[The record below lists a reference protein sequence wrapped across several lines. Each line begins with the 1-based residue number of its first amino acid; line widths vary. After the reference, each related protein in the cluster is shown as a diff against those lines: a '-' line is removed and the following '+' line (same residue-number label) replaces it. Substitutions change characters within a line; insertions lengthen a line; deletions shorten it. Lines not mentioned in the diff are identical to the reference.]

1 MDPYLERH
9 WPDVYTKLVTYAADA
24 LNASLPPELIART
37 QERIAI
43 ESDADGPHH
52 LAPDVRI
59 SEAAR
64 KTQPAPHA
72 VAVSGA
78 VELAPYRLVAIV
90 EPLIER
96 FIEIVEITGERL
108 VTVIEIISPTNKQG
122 HGLQAFK
129 HKRDQFL
136 AGDVNFVE
144 IDLVRAGDWRNLL
157 RPHSPPKDLDSPY
170 RVTIR
175 TANDPMAVYYHPIRL
190 QQPLPAISIP
200 LRQDDPPIRLD
211 LQPLIEQAYMNGRY
225 SHTLDYTQ
233 PLDPPPLDADDA
245 AWTDEL
251 LKTAGRRP

>member
-9 WPDVYTKLVTYAADA
+9 WPDVHTKLVTYAADA

-43 ESDADGPHH
+43 ESDA
-52 LAPDVRI
+52 
-59 SEAAR
+59 
-64 KTQPAPHA
+64 
-72 VAVSGA
+72 
-78 VELAPYRLVAIV
+78 

-96 FIEIVEITGERL
+96 FIEIVETTGERL

-122 HGLQAFK
+122 HGLPAFK
-129 HKRDQFL
+129 RKRDQLL
-136 AGDVNFVE
+136 AGNVNFVE

-170 RVTIR
+170 RMTIR

-211 LQPLIEQAYMNGRY
+211 LQPLIEQAYINGRY
-225 SHTLDYTQ
+225 AHTLDYTQ
-233 PLDPPPLDADDA
+233 PLDPPPLDANDA

-251 LKTAGRRP
+251 LKTAGPRP